1 MSVATSHH
9 ISRYYDYYRDKE
21 IVFTKANLK
30 SLRIDPRQIYLK
42 SNGGQW
48 PCIIN
53 SSSLQ
58 QAKVIVGTSSGI
70 YTTIQKNRTAPI
82 SIRYCF
88 FDQNNE
94 PIQFS
99 VNCNVLEIKPFQGSN
114 ELAILT
120 LSFTQRPPDDL
131 ILRIGEFIEVNE
143 NFQNRK
149 EERIGINENSLR
161 LLGIPKEESYIFIA
175 GVPRKCILKDLSFG
189 GAKAMLVGI
198 PKFLE
203 NKAVDLR
210 LFFIDTNEKIS
221 LQGIIKQSDF
231 LPGRKDISIVH
242 IEYIPEEIPMTYKF
256 HINSYITSYQKQL
269 IQNQIKNKAAEEKA
283 EAEAAAKKAA
293 AEQKAAEQAAKQ
305 KEAEEQKLKAQMGT
319 VGGRPVAG
327 QQDANNA
334 NAAANAQPA
343 QQSAESAPQGTQPA
357 AAPAANESAG
367 NTANAAA
374 ATANTSDAAEK
385 PASSTEA

>member
-58 QAKVIVGTSSGI
+58 QAKVIIGTSSGI
-70 YTTIQKNRTAPI
+70 FTTVQKNRSAPI

-99 VNCNVLEIKPFQGSN
+99 VNCTVIDIKPFQDSN
-114 ELAILT
+114 ELALVT

-149 EERIGINENSLR
+149 EERIAINDNSLR
-161 LLGIPKEESYIFIA
+161 LLNIPKEESYIFIT
-175 GVPRKCILKDLSFG
+175 GVPRKCILKDISFG

-221 LQGIIKQSDF
+221 LPGVIKNSDF

-242 IEYIPEEIPMTYKF
+242 IEFIPDEIPMTYKF

-269 IQNQIKNKAAEEKA
+269 IQNQINNKAAEEKA
-283 EAEAAAKKAA
+283 EAAAAAKKAA
-293 AEQKAAEQAAKQ
+293 AEQKTADAQA
-305 KEAEEQKLKAQMGT
+305 
-319 VGGRPVAG
+319 VA
-327 QQDANNA
+327 
-334 NAAANAQPA
+334 A
-343 QQSAESAPQGTQPA
+343 QQSAANPT
-357 AAPAANESAG
+357 AAN
-367 NTANAAA
+367 
-374 ATANTSDAAEK
+374 
-385 PASSTEA
+385 

>member
-58 QAKVIVGTSSGI
+58 QAKVIVGTASGI
-70 YTTIQKNRTAPI
+70 YTTIQKSRTAPI

-99 VNCNVLEIKPFQGSN
+99 VNCTVLDIKPFQNSN
-114 ELAILT
+114 ELAMVTLT
-120 LSFTQRPPDDL
+120 FTQRPPDDL

-149 EERIGINENSLR
+149 EERIAINENSLR
-161 LLGIPKEESYIFIA
+161 LLNIPKEESYIFIA

-221 LQGIIKQSDF
+221 LQGVIKQSDF

-242 IEYIPEEIPMTYKF
+242 IEFIPDEIPMTYKF

-269 IQNQIKNKAAEEKA
+269 IQNQINNKEAEEKA

-293 AEQKAAEQAAKQ
+293 AEQKAAETVAAQ
-305 KEAEEQKLKAQMGT
+305 KAAMEQKLQAQAGT
-319 VGGRPVAG
+319 IGGRPIPG
-327 QQDANNA
+327 Q
-334 NAAANAQPA
+334 
-343 QQSAESAPQGTQPA
+343 
-357 AAPAANESAG
+357 
-367 NTANAAA
+367 AA
-374 ATANTSDAAEK
+374 ATPSN
-385 PASSTEA
+385 

>member
-1 MSVATSHH
+1 MSVTTSHH

-70 YTTIQKNRTAPI
+70 YGTIQKNKTAPI

-99 VNCNVLEIKPFQGSN
+99 VNCNVIDIKPFQNSN
-114 ELAILT
+114 ELAMLT
-120 LSFTQRPPDDL
+120 LNFTQRPPDDL
-131 ILRIGEFIEVNE
+131 ISRIGEFIEVNE

-149 EERIGINENSLR
+149 EERIAINENSLR
-161 LLGIPKEESYIFIA
+161 LLNIPKEESYIFIA

-221 LQGIIKQSDF
+221 LQGVIKQSDF

-242 IEYIPEEIPMTYKF
+242 IEFIPDEIPMTYKF

-269 IQNQIKNKAAEEKA
+269 IQNQINNKAAAEKA
-283 EAEAAAKKAA
+283 EAEAAAKRAA
-293 AEQKAAEQAAKQ
+293 AEQKVAELAAAQ
-305 KEAEEQKLKAQMGT
+305 KEADSQKVKAQLNAAGAN
-319 VGGRPVAG
+319 PVSG
-327 QQDANNA
+327 QQASDATSA
-334 NAAANAQPA
+334 SAAN
-343 QQSAESAPQGTQPA
+343 
-357 AAPAANESAG
+357 
-367 NTANAAA
+367 
-374 ATANTSDAAEK
+374 
-385 PASSTEA
+385 

>member
-21 IVFTKANLK
+21 IIFTKANLK

-58 QAKVIVGTSSGI
+58 QAKVIIGTASGI
-70 YTTIQKNRTAPI
+70 YTTVQKNRTAPI

-99 VNCNVLEIKPFQGSN
+99 VNCTVYDIKPFQNSN
-114 ELAILT
+114 ELAMLT
-120 LSFTQRPPDDL
+120 LNFTQRPPDDL

-149 EERIGINENSLR
+149 EERIAINENSLR
-161 LLGIPKEESYIFIA
+161 LLNIPKEESYIFIA

-210 LFFIDTNEKIS
+210 LFFMDTNEKIS

-242 IEYIPEEIPMTYKF
+242 IEFIPDEIPMTYKF

-269 IQNQIKNKAAEEKA
+269 IQNQINNKAAAEKA

-293 AEQKAAEQAAKQ
+293 AEQKAA
-305 KEAEEQKLKAQMGT
+305 
-319 VGGRPVAG
+319 
-327 QQDANNA
+327 DI
-334 NAAANAQPA
+334 AAAQKAAQTA
-343 QQSAESAPQGTQPA
+343 AMTQTMA
-357 AAPAANESAG
+357 AAARMAAPAAP
-367 NTANAAA
+367 
-374 ATANTSDAAEK
+374 K
-385 PASSTEA
+385 STTTN

>member
-58 QAKVIVGTSSGI
+58 QAKVIIGTASGI
-70 YTTIQKNRTAPI
+70 YTTVQKNRTAPI

-99 VNCNVLEIKPFQGSN
+99 VNCNVLDIKPFQNSN
-114 ELAILT
+114 ELAIVT
-120 LSFTQRPPDDL
+120 LNFTQRPPDDL

-149 EERIGINENSLR
+149 EERIAINENSLR
-161 LLGIPKEESYIFIA
+161 LLNIPKEESYIFIA
-175 GVPRKCILKDLSFG
+175 GVPRKCILKDISFG

-210 LFFIDTNEKIS
+210 LFFMDTNEKIS

-242 IEYIPEEIPMTYKF
+242 IEFIPDEIPMTYKF

-269 IQNQIKNKAAEEKA
+269 IQNQINNKEAEEKA

-293 AEQKAAEQAAKQ
+293 M
-305 KEAEEQKLKAQMGT
+305 EQKLQAQAGT
-319 VGGRPVAG
+319 IGGRPIPG
-327 QQDANNA
+327 QAASQPAQSA
-334 NAAANAQPA
+334 PAAAAQPA
-343 QQSAESAPQGTQPA
+343 PGT
-357 AAPAANESAG
+357 AAN
-367 NTANAAA
+367 
-374 ATANTSDAAEK
+374 
-385 PASSTEA
+385 

>member
-1 MSVATSHH
+1 MAVFYFKVIIYFDCLERKGKLKYNKRTMSVATSHH

-58 QAKVIVGTSSGI
+58 QAKVIIGTSSGI
-70 YTTIQKNRTAPI
+70 FTTIQKNRTAPI

-99 VNCNVLEIKPFQGSN
+99 VNCTVYEIKPFQDSN
-114 ELAILT
+114 ELAMLT
-120 LSFTQRPPDDL
+120 LNFTQRPPDDL

-149 EERIGINENSLR
+149 EERIAINENSLR
-161 LLGIPKEESYIFIA
+161 LLNIPKEESYIFIA

-203 NKAVDLR
+203 NKTVDLR
-210 LFFIDTNEKIS
+210 LFFMDTNEKIS
-221 LQGIIKQSDF
+221 LQGMIKQSDF

-242 IEYIPEEIPMTYKF
+242 IEFTPDEIPMTYKF

-269 IQNQIKNKAAEEKA
+269 IQNQINNKAAEEKA

-293 AEQKAAEQAAKQ
+293 
-305 KEAEEQKLKAQMGT
+305 
-319 VGGRPVAG
+319 
-327 QQDANNA
+327 
-334 NAAANAQPA
+334 QPA
-343 QQSAESAPQGTQPA
+343 PATATAPASSTPAASPAGT
-357 AAPAANESAG
+357 AAPAAN
-367 NTANAAA
+367 
-374 ATANTSDAAEK
+374 
-385 PASSTEA
+385 

>member
-58 QAKVIVGTSSGI
+58 QAKVIIGTSSGI
-70 YTTIQKNRTAPI
+70 FTTVQKNRSAPI

-99 VNCNVLEIKPFQGSN
+99 VNCTVIDIKPFQDSN
-114 ELAILT
+114 ELALVT

-149 EERIGINENSLR
+149 EERIAINDNSLR
-161 LLGIPKEESYIFIA
+161 LLNIPKEESYIFIA
-175 GVPRKCILKDLSFG
+175 GVPRKCILKDISFG

-221 LQGIIKQSDF
+221 LPGVIKNSDF

-242 IEYIPEEIPMTYKF
+242 IEFIPDEIPMTYKF

-269 IQNQIKNKAAEEKA
+269 IQNQINNKAAEEKA
-283 EAEAAAKKAA
+283 EAAAAAKKAA
-293 AEQKAAEQAAKQ
+293 AEQKTADAQAVS
-305 KEAEEQKLKAQMGT
+305 AQ
-319 VGGRPVAG
+319 
-327 QQDANNA
+327 Q
-334 NAAANAQPA
+334 AAANP
-343 QQSAESAPQGTQPA
+343 T
-357 AAPAANESAG
+357 AAN
-367 NTANAAA
+367 
-374 ATANTSDAAEK
+374 
-385 PASSTEA
+385 

>member
-21 IVFTKANLK
+21 IIFTKANLK

-58 QAKVIVGTSSGI
+58 QAKVIIGTASGI
-70 YTTIQKNRTAPI
+70 YTTVQKNRTAPI

-99 VNCNVLEIKPFQGSN
+99 VNCTVYDVKPFQNSN
-114 ELAILT
+114 ELAMLT
-120 LSFTQRPPDDL
+120 LNFTQRPPDDL

-149 EERIGINENSLR
+149 EERIAINENSLR
-161 LLGIPKEESYIFIA
+161 LLNIPKGESYIFIA

-203 NKAVDLR
+203 NKAVGLR
-210 LFFIDTNEKIS
+210 LFFMDTNEKIS

-242 IEYIPEEIPMTYKF
+242 IEFIPDEIPMTYKF

-269 IQNQIKNKAAEEKA
+269 IQNQINNKAAAEKA

-293 AEQKAAEQAAKQ
+293 AEQKAA
-305 KEAEEQKLKAQMGT
+305 
-319 VGGRPVAG
+319 
-327 QQDANNA
+327 DI
-334 NAAANAQPA
+334 AAAQKAAQTA
-343 QQSAESAPQGTQPA
+343 AMTQTMA
-357 AAPAANESAG
+357 AAARMTAPAAP
-367 NTANAAA
+367 
-374 ATANTSDAAEK
+374 K
-385 PASSTEA
+385 STTTN

>member
-1 MSVATSHH
+1 MSVTTSHH

-70 YTTIQKNRTAPI
+70 YGTIQKNRTAPI

-99 VNCNVLEIKPFQGSN
+99 VNCSVLDIKPFQNSN
-114 ELAILT
+114 ELAMLT
-120 LSFTQRPPDDL
+120 LNFTQRPPDDL

-149 EERIGINENSLR
+149 EERIAINENSLR
-161 LLGIPKEESYIFIA
+161 LLNIPKEESYIFIA

-221 LQGIIKQSDF
+221 LQGIIKNSDF

-242 IEYIPEEIPMTYKF
+242 IEFVPDEIPMTYKF

-269 IQNQIKNKAAEEKA
+269 IQNQINNKAAEEKA

-293 AEQKAAEQAAKQ
+293 AEQKAAELAAAQ
-305 KEAEEQKLKAQMGT
+305 KEADSQKVKAQLNAAGAN
-319 VGGRPVAG
+319 PVSG
-327 QQDANNA
+327 QQASDATSA
-334 NAAANAQPA
+334 SAAN
-343 QQSAESAPQGTQPA
+343 
-357 AAPAANESAG
+357 
-367 NTANAAA
+367 
-374 ATANTSDAAEK
+374 
-385 PASSTEA
+385 

>member
-58 QAKVIVGTSSGI
+58 QAKVIIGTSSGI
-70 YTTIQKNRTAPI
+70 FTTVQKNRSAPI

-99 VNCNVLEIKPFQGSN
+99 VNCTVIDIKPFQDSN
-114 ELAILT
+114 ELALVT

-149 EERIGINENSLR
+149 EERIAINDNSLR
-161 LLGIPKEESYIFIA
+161 LLNIPKEESYIFIA
-175 GVPRKCILKDLSFG
+175 GVPRKCILKDISFG

-221 LQGIIKQSDF
+221 LPGVIKNSDF

-242 IEYIPEEIPMTYKF
+242 IEFIPDEIPMTYKF

-269 IQNQIKNKAAEEKA
+269 IQNQINNKAAEEKA
-283 EAEAAAKKAA
+283 EAAAAAKKAA
-293 AEQKAAEQAAKQ
+293 AEQKTTDAQAVS
-305 KEAEEQKLKAQMGT
+305 AQ
-319 VGGRPVAG
+319 
-327 QQDANNA
+327 Q
-334 NAAANAQPA
+334 AAANP
-343 QQSAESAPQGTQPA
+343 T
-357 AAPAANESAG
+357 AAN
-367 NTANAAA
+367 
-374 ATANTSDAAEK
+374 
-385 PASSTEA
+385 

>member
-1 MSVATSHH
+1 MSVTTSHH

-70 YTTIQKNRTAPI
+70 YGTIQKNRTAPI

-99 VNCNVLEIKPFQGSN
+99 VNCSVLDIKPFQNSN
-114 ELAILT
+114 ELAMLT
-120 LSFTQRPPDDL
+120 LNFTQRPPDDL

-149 EERIGINENSLR
+149 EERIAINENSLR
-161 LLGIPKEESYIFIA
+161 LLNIPKEESYIFIA

-221 LQGIIKQSDF
+221 LQGIIKNSDF

-242 IEYIPEEIPMTYKF
+242 IEFVPDEIPMTYKF

-269 IQNQIKNKAAEEKA
+269 IQNQINNKAAAEKA
-283 EAEAAAKKAA
+283 EAEAAAKRAA
-293 AEQKAAEQAAKQ
+293 AEQKVAELAAAQ
-305 KEAEEQKLKAQMGT
+305 KEADSQKVKAQLNAAG
-319 VGGRPVAG
+319 VNPVSG
-327 QQDANNA
+327 QQASDATSA
-334 NAAANAQPA
+334 SAAN
-343 QQSAESAPQGTQPA
+343 
-357 AAPAANESAG
+357 
-367 NTANAAA
+367 
-374 ATANTSDAAEK
+374 
-385 PASSTEA
+385 

>member
-21 IVFTKANLK
+21 IIFTKANLK

-58 QAKVIVGTSSGI
+58 QAKVIIGTASGI
-70 YTTIQKNRTAPI
+70 YTTVQKNRTAPI

-99 VNCNVLEIKPFQGSN
+99 VNCTVYDVKPFQNSN
-114 ELAILT
+114 ELAMLT
-120 LSFTQRPPDDL
+120 LNFTQRPPDDL

-149 EERIGINENSLR
+149 EERIAINENSLR
-161 LLGIPKEESYIFIA
+161 LLNIPKEESYIFIA

-210 LFFIDTNEKIS
+210 LFFMDTNEKIS

-242 IEYIPEEIPMTYKF
+242 IEFIPDEIPMTYKF

-269 IQNQIKNKAAEEKA
+269 IQNQINNKAAAEKA

-293 AEQKAAEQAAKQ
+293 AEQKAA
-305 KEAEEQKLKAQMGT
+305 
-319 VGGRPVAG
+319 
-327 QQDANNA
+327 DI
-334 NAAANAQPA
+334 AAAQKAAQTA
-343 QQSAESAPQGTQPA
+343 VMTQTMA
-357 AAPAANESAG
+357 AAARMTAPAAP
-367 NTANAAA
+367 
-374 ATANTSDAAEK
+374 K
-385 PASSTEA
+385 STTTN

>member
-58 QAKVIVGTSSGI
+58 QAKVIIGTASGI

-99 VNCNVLEIKPFQGSN
+99 VNCTVLEIKPFQNSN
-114 ELAILT
+114 ELAMLT
-120 LSFTQRPPDDL
+120 LTFTQRPPDDL

-149 EERIGINENSLR
+149 EERIAINENSLR
-161 LLGIPKEESYIFIA
+161 LLNIPKEESYIFIA
-175 GVPRKCILKDLSFG
+175 GVPRKCILKDISFG

-210 LFFIDTNEKIS
+210 LFFMDTNEKIS
-221 LQGIIKQSDF
+221 LQGVIKQSDF

-242 IEYIPEEIPMTYKF
+242 IEFIPDEIPMTYKF

-269 IQNQIKNKAAEEKA
+269 IQNQINNKAAEEKA
-283 EAEAAAKKAA
+283 EAEAAAKKAEAEA
-293 AEQKAAEQAAKQ
+293 AAAAKKAA
-305 KEAEEQKLKAQMGT
+305 
-319 VGGRPVAG
+319 VANTAP
-327 QQDANNA
+327 AN
-334 NAAANAQPA
+334 
-343 QQSAESAPQGTQPA
+343 
-357 AAPAANESAG
+357 AAPAASTVSAAPASAG
-367 NTANAAA
+367 TN
-374 ATANTSDAAEK
+374 
-385 PASSTEA
+385 

>member
-1 MSVATSHH
+1 MSVTTSHH

-58 QAKVIVGTSSGI
+58 QAKVIIGTASGI
-70 YTTIQKNRTAPI
+70 YSTIQKNRTAPI

-99 VNCNVLEIKPFQGSN
+99 VNCTVLEIKPFQGSN
-114 ELAILT
+114 ELSMVTLT
-120 LSFTQRPPDDL
+120 FTQRPPDDL
-131 ILRIGEFIEVNE
+131 IIRIGEFIEVNE

-149 EERIGINENSLR
+149 EERIAINENSLR

-175 GVPRKCILKDLSFG
+175 GVPRKCILKDISFG

-203 NKAVDLR
+203 NKNVDLR
-210 LFFIDTNEKIS
+210 LFFSDTNEKIS
-221 LQGIIKQSDF
+221 LQGIIKNSDF

-242 IEYIPEEIPMTYKF
+242 IEFVPDEIPMTYKF

-269 IQNQIKNKAAEEKA
+269 IQNQINNKAAAEKA
-283 EAEAAAKKAA
+283 EAEAAAKRAA
-293 AEQKAAEQAAKQ
+293 AEQKVAELAAAQ
-305 KEAEEQKLKAQMGT
+305 KEADSQKVKAQL
-319 VGGRPVAG
+319 
-327 QQDANNA
+327 
-334 NAAANAQPA
+334 NAAGANPVSGQPA
-343 QQSAESAPQGTQPA
+343 SDATSAS
-357 AAPAANESAG
+357 AAN
-367 NTANAAA
+367 
-374 ATANTSDAAEK
+374 
-385 PASSTEA
+385 

>member
-1 MSVATSHH
+1 MTVFSIYSLERKAKLKYNYKVMSVTTSHH

-70 YTTIQKNRTAPI
+70 YGTIQKNRTAPI

-99 VNCNVLEIKPFQGSN
+99 VNCSVLDIKPFQNSN
-114 ELAILT
+114 ELAMLT
-120 LSFTQRPPDDL
+120 LNFTQRPPDDL

-149 EERIGINENSLR
+149 EERIAINENSLR
-161 LLGIPKEESYIFIA
+161 LLNIPKEESYIFIA

-221 LQGIIKQSDF
+221 LQGIIKNSDF

-242 IEYIPEEIPMTYKF
+242 IEFVPDEIPMTYKF

-269 IQNQIKNKAAEEKA
+269 IQNQINNKAAAEKA
-283 EAEAAAKKAA
+283 EAEAAAKRAA
-293 AEQKAAEQAAKQ
+293 AEQKVAELAAAQ
-305 KEAEEQKLKAQMGT
+305 KEADSQKVKAQLNAAGAN
-319 VGGRPVAG
+319 PVSG
-327 QQDANNA
+327 QQASDATSA
-334 NAAANAQPA
+334 SAAN
-343 QQSAESAPQGTQPA
+343 
-357 AAPAANESAG
+357 
-367 NTANAAA
+367 
-374 ATANTSDAAEK
+374 
-385 PASSTEA
+385 

>member
-1 MSVATSHH
+1 MSVTTSHH

-58 QAKVIVGTSSGI
+58 IAKVIIGTSSGI
-70 YTTIQKNRTAPI
+70 YATIQKNRNAPI

-114 ELAILT
+114 ELSMLT
-120 LSFTQRPPDDL
+120 LTFTQRPPDDL
-131 ILRIGEFIEVNE
+131 IIRIGEFIEVNE

-149 EERIGINENSLR
+149 EERIAINDNSLR

-203 NKAVDLR
+203 NKSVDLR
-210 LFFIDTNEKIS
+210 LFFMDTNEKIS
-221 LQGIIKQSDF
+221 LQGVIKNSDF

-242 IEYIPEEIPMTYKF
+242 IEFIADEIPMTYKF

-269 IQNQIKNKAAEEKA
+269 IQNQINNKAAAEKA

-293 AEQKAAEQAAKQ
+293 AEQKAAETAAAK
-305 KEAEEQKLKAQMGT
+305 KEAEEQKLKATLGT
-319 VGGRPVAG
+319 IGGRPIPGQNVA
-327 QQDANNA
+327 N
-334 NAAANAQPA
+334 P
-343 QQSAESAPQGTQPA
+343 QSPTQ
-357 AAPAANESAG
+357 
-367 NTANAAA
+367 T
-374 ATANTSDAAEK
+374 
-385 PASSTEA
+385 SSTAPSAQTQGNQSVQAAKPQTAQSSAVQQTSATKPVSSAN

>member
-58 QAKVIVGTSSGI
+58 QAKVIVGTSSGV

-99 VNCNVLEIKPFQGSN
+99 VNCNVLDVKPFQGSN
-114 ELAILT
+114 ELAMLT
-120 LSFTQRPPDDL
+120 LNFTQRPPDDL

-149 EERIGINENSLR
+149 EERIAINDNSLR
-161 LLGIPKEESYIFIA
+161 LLNIPKEESYIFIA

-221 LQGIIKQSDF
+221 LQGIIKNSDF

-242 IEYIPEEIPMTYKF
+242 IEFIPDEIPMTYKF

-269 IQNQIKNKAAEEKA
+269 IQNQINNKAAEEKA

-293 AEQKAAEQAAKQ
+293 AEQKAAENAAAIKKAQ
-305 KEAEEQKLKAQMGT
+305 EEKLKANANMI
-319 VGGRPVAG
+319 GGRVVPNSSQAPADKNAG
-327 QQDANNA
+327 G
-334 NAAANAQPA
+334 
-343 QQSAESAPQGTQPA
+343 SAPVQPV
-357 AAPAANESAG
+357 S
-367 NTANAAA
+367 
-374 ATANTSDAAEK
+374 
-385 PASSTEA
+385 

>member
-1 MSVATSHH
+1 MSVTTSHH

-70 YTTIQKNRTAPI
+70 YGTIQKNRTAPI

-99 VNCNVLEIKPFQGSN
+99 VNCSVLDIKPFQNSN
-114 ELAILT
+114 ELAMLT
-120 LSFTQRPPDDL
+120 LNFTQRPPDDL

-149 EERIGINENSLR
+149 EERIAINENSLR
-161 LLGIPKEESYIFIA
+161 LLNIPKEESYIFIA

-221 LQGIIKQSDF
+221 LQGIIKNSDF

-242 IEYIPEEIPMTYKF
+242 IEFVPDEIPMTYKF

-269 IQNQIKNKAAEEKA
+269 IQNQINNKAAAEKA
-283 EAEAAAKKAA
+283 EAEAAAKRAA
-293 AEQKAAEQAAKQ
+293 AEQKVAELAAAQ
-305 KEAEEQKLKAQMGT
+305 KEADSQKVKAQLNAAGAN
-319 VGGRPVAG
+319 PVSG
-327 QQDANNA
+327 QQASDATSA
-334 NAAANAQPA
+334 SAAN
-343 QQSAESAPQGTQPA
+343 
-357 AAPAANESAG
+357 
-367 NTANAAA
+367 
-374 ATANTSDAAEK
+374 
-385 PASSTEA
+385 

>member
-58 QAKVIVGTSSGI
+58 QAKVIIGTSSGI
-70 YTTIQKNRTAPI
+70 YTTVQKNRSAPI

-99 VNCNVLEIKPFQGSN
+99 VNCTVIDIKPFQDSN
-114 ELAILT
+114 ELALVT

-149 EERIGINENSLR
+149 EERIAINDNSLR
-161 LLGIPKEESYIFIA
+161 LLNIPKEESYIFIT
-175 GVPRKCILKDLSFG
+175 GVPRKCILKDISFG

-221 LQGIIKQSDF
+221 LPGVIKNSDF

-242 IEYIPEEIPMTYKF
+242 IEFIPDEIPMTYKF

-269 IQNQIKNKAAEEKA
+269 IQNQINNKAAEEKA
-283 EAEAAAKKAA
+283 EAAAAAKKAA
-293 AEQKAAEQAAKQ
+293 AEQKTADAQA
-305 KEAEEQKLKAQMGT
+305 
-319 VGGRPVAG
+319 VA
-327 QQDANNA
+327 
-334 NAAANAQPA
+334 A
-343 QQSAESAPQGTQPA
+343 QQSAANPT
-357 AAPAANESAG
+357 AAN
-367 NTANAAA
+367 
-374 ATANTSDAAEK
+374 
-385 PASSTEA
+385 

>member
-1 MSVATSHH
+1 MSVTTSHH

-58 QAKVIVGTSSGI
+58 MAKVIIGTSSGI
-70 YTTIQKNRTAPI
+70 YATIQKNRNAPI

-88 FDQNNE
+88 FDQNNV

-114 ELAILT
+114 ELSMLT
-120 LSFTQRPPDDL
+120 LTFTQRPPDDL
-131 ILRIGEFIEVNE
+131 IIRIGEFIEVNE

-149 EERIGINENSLR
+149 EERIAINENSLR

-203 NKAVDLR
+203 NKSVDLR
-210 LFFIDTNEKIS
+210 LFFMDTNEKIS
-221 LQGIIKQSDF
+221 LQGVIKNSDF

-242 IEYIPEEIPMTYKF
+242 IEFIADEIPMTYKF

-269 IQNQIKNKAAEEKA
+269 IQNQINNKAAAEKA

-293 AEQKAAEQAAKQ
+293 AEQKAAEKAAAQ
-305 KEAEEQKLKAQMGT
+305 KEAEEQKLKATLGT
-319 VGGRPVAG
+319 IGGRPIPG
-327 QQDANNA
+327 QNV
-334 NAAANAQPA
+334 ANAQSSA
-343 QQSAESAPQGTQPA
+343 QTSSTASSAQTQENQSVQAAKPQTAQSSAIQQTPA
-357 AAPAANESAG
+357 AKPVSSAN
-367 NTANAAA
+367 
-374 ATANTSDAAEK
+374 
-385 PASSTEA
+385 

>member
-1 MSVATSHH
+1 MSVTTSHH

-70 YTTIQKNRTAPI
+70 YGTIQKNRTAPI

-99 VNCNVLEIKPFQGSN
+99 VNCSVLDIKPFQNSN
-114 ELAILT
+114 ELAMLT
-120 LSFTQRPPDDL
+120 LNFTQRPPDDL

-149 EERIGINENSLR
+149 EERIAINENSLR
-161 LLGIPKEESYIFIA
+161 LLNIPKEESYIFIA

-221 LQGIIKQSDF
+221 LQGIIKNSDF

-242 IEYIPEEIPMTYKF
+242 IEFVPDEIPMTYKF

-269 IQNQIKNKAAEEKA
+269 IQNQINNKAAAEKA
-283 EAEAAAKKAA
+283 EAEAAAKRAA
-293 AEQKAAEQAAKQ
+293 AEQKVAELAAAQ
-305 KEAEEQKLKAQMGT
+305 KEADSQKVKAQLNAAGANT
-319 VGGRPVAG
+319 VSG
-327 QQDANNA
+327 QQ
-334 NAAANAQPA
+334 
-343 QQSAESAPQGTQPA
+343 
-357 AAPAANESAG
+357 
-367 NTANAAA
+367 
-374 ATANTSDAAEK
+374 TSDATS
-385 PASSTEA
+385 ASAAN

>member
-58 QAKVIVGTSSGI
+58 QAKVIVGTASGV
-70 YTTIQKNRTAPI
+70 YTTVQKNRTAPI

-99 VNCNVLEIKPFQGSN
+99 VNCSVLDIKPFQNSN
-114 ELAILT
+114 ELAMVT
-120 LSFTQRPPDDL
+120 LGFTQRPPDDL

-149 EERIGINENSLR
+149 EERIAINENSLR
-161 LLGIPKEESYIFIA
+161 LLNIPKEESYIFIA
-175 GVPRKCILKDLSFG
+175 GVPRKCILKDISFG

-210 LFFIDTNEKIS
+210 LFFMDTNEKIS

-242 IEYIPEEIPMTYKF
+242 IEFIPDEIPMTYKF

-269 IQNQIKNKAAEEKA
+269 IQNQINNKEAAEKA

-293 AEQKAAEQAAKQ
+293 AEQKAAETAAAQ
-305 KEAEEQKLKAQMGT
+305 KAAMEQKLQAQVGT
-319 VGGRPVAG
+319 IGGRPIPG
-327 QQDANNA
+327 Q
-334 NAAANAQPA
+334 AAAQAAQAAQTAQPA
-343 QQSAESAPQGTQPA
+343 QPAQPA
-357 AAPAANESAG
+357 AIPSN
-367 NTANAAA
+367 
-374 ATANTSDAAEK
+374 
-385 PASSTEA
+385 